1 MIEMRTTAARF
12 GLIDGGDAR
21 FLAALFAGRDPWM
34 HDFF

>member
-1 MIEMRTTAARF
+1 MIEVRTPV
-12 GLIDGGDAR
+12 LIDGGDAR